1 MYELSAEETAT
12 YSRHWFAVQTRSR
25 HEKIVQ
31 NQLRNRNIEHFLPA
45 TRRVSQ
51 WTDRK
56 VQVEV
61 PLFAGY
67 CFARLSSSDRV
78 PVLQS
83 QGVVR
88 VVGPSGRPEPIPEE
102 EIESLSIALST
113 SCGYVSH
120 PYIQEGTLVE
130 VVTGSLKGMKG
141 RLLRK
146 ARDFRLVLSITSI
159 QRAVA
164 VEIDADCIAPIA
176 APIAHDL
183 HA

>member
-1 MYELSAEETAT
+1 VYELGLGQTT
-12 YSRHWFAVQTRSR
+12 GYSHWFAVQTRSR

-31 NQLRNRNIEHFLPA
+31 SQLSKRNIEHFLPM

-67 CFARLSSSDRV
+67 CFARFSSIDRL

-102 EIESLSIALST
+102 EIESLRIALST
-113 SCGYVSH
+113 SCRYISH
-120 PYIQEGTLVE
+120 PYLQEGTLVE
-130 VVTGSLKGMKG
+130 VVIGPLKGAKG

-146 ARDFRLVLSITSI
+146 ARDFRLVLSITLI

-164 VEIDADCIAPIA
+164 VEIDADCVV
-176 APIAHDL
+176 PIAHDL
-183 HA
+183 DACLT